1 MPQWT
6 AEQEAA
12 IYAHGASLVV
22 SAAAGSGKTAVLV
35 ERVIRLL
42 SDEET
47 RVPAEELVVVT
58 FTNDAA
64 AEVRSRLT
72 QALNKALKE
81 HPDSQ
86 WLRRQQVMLQSARIS
101 TIHSF
106 CYQLM
111 REQCAKLDISADF
124 RTLDDNA
131 DNLLRTEA
139 VRAVLERFSAR
150 ADEDGAVR
158 ETQKLL
164 LDAFCTADDSRL
176 EDLLLT
182 LYDCVEKTPF
192 GSDLAA
198 RAAEQY
204 ASGAVLDAAFAEF
217 GQQLDACRMLFAE
230 ALALYLPHAK
240 EASLDALQ
248 NEIELTD
255 RLHDALLR
263 RETDRLSTLLGVRP
277 EGRFN
282 AGRSEQAK
290 TVSAL
295 HGHAKELLDDLKARW
310 RVPFALAES
319 DLARH
324 AAILRAVSGL
334 LDDFAAELRER
345 KRERNAVSYADAMT
359 MTLSLLAERA
369 PDGTIRRTELAEA
382 LSAQYACIMI
392 DEFQDADDL
401 QDLIFRML
409 SKGGSAEHY
418 GSNLFIVGDS
428 KQCIYRFRNA
438 NPANFSRALRE
449 SADYAAPQ
457 LTENTKILLRHNFR
471 CAAEVVGFVNHV
483 FSMLMTEQAGEI
495 RYDETQALVQG
506 MTFPELPRPAELL
519 LLRRE
524 QNAPA
529 DEPSAAADRIAW
541 HLTNHTQVSDPS
553 QNGAL
558 RDCRP
563 GDFMILMRTK
573 THMNEFAEA
582 LRVRGI
588 PVTGVEQSGLFDSQ
602 EVTLLLHVLRVI
614 DNPLLDLSAAAA
626 MLSPLFGFSLD
637 DLTALRVCD
646 RSHELF
652 TVMLAVQKEPPADF
666 DTELLRKID
675 RFLTFLSDMR
685 LFSAME
691 TPDRIIRRVCE
702 QTDLI
707 GMTQMLPD
715 SAQKK
720 TNLRTLTV
728 HARSFSEET
737 GGDLSAFLRF
747 VDSLTAKRRDLSVK
761 GVSGGGDAVRI
772 MTIHGSKGLEAPFVV
787 LAGTDTAFSA
797 EDAKKTIQYHPSL
810 GLAFRLNDPGN
821 FSGGATLPSAAIV
834 MRSRRELRSEEL
846 RLLYVALTRAR
857 ERLILPLIYSS
868 NYVKTKL
875 APIAAEQAYF
885 GGQTDLL
892 TQRAGCMRD
901 WLMAALIR
909 NPACEQLRRTLELGC
924 GSDGSQPMLSVSV
937 VLPQEQPATASV
949 QETEASG
956 EVQPDAALV
965 AQLRAQCA
973 WHYDSP
979 LAQLPAK
986 YGVSELAKAED
997 FSVPLHR
1004 PGFVT
1009 ERHGLTGSERGTA
1022 VHAFLQY
1029 ADMGCAPE
1037 NLPAEIDRLTAEGR
1051 ITPRQAEAVRK
1062 SEIAAFFRSELH
1074 ERILAAGAVWRER
1087 KFTVRLSDLHL
1098 AGPLAEL
1105 GDAYRGTEGMVSG
1118 IMDLVLE
1125 EADGIVLVDYKTDRV
1140 NSPSE
1145 LLERYTEQIRIYA
1158 EALQLLTGKPVKA
1171 CLLYSIHMNR
1181 TVPVTL

>member
-1 MPQWT
+1 MPRWT
-6 AEQEAA
+6 SEQEAA

-72 QALNKALKE
+72 QALDKALKE
-81 HPDSQ
+81 QPESR

-111 REQCAKLDISADF
+111 REQCAKLDISPDF

-131 DNLLRTEA
+131 DNLLRIEA

-150 ADEDGAVR
+150 ADGDEAVR
-158 ETQKLL
+158 ASQKLL
-164 LDAFCTADDSRL
+164 IDAFCTTDDSRL
-176 EDLLLT
+176 DDLLLT

-192 GSDLAA
+192 GHDLAE

-204 ASGAVLDAAFAEF
+204 ASGAVTEAAFAEF
-217 GQQLDACRMLFAE
+217 GQQLDDCRMLYAQ
-230 ALALYLPHAK
+230 ALALYLPHAS
-240 EASLDALQ
+240 ENSLDALQ
-248 NEIELTD
+248 NEIALTD
-255 RLHDALLR
+255 RLHDALLH
-263 RETDRLSTLLGVRP
+263 RETARLSTLLGTKP
-277 EGRFN
+277 EGNFR
-282 AGRSEQAK
+282 AGKSEQAK

-295 HGHAKELLDDLKARW
+295 RGHAKKLLDDLKERW
-310 RVPFALAES
+310 RVPFAMAES

-324 AAILRAVSGL
+324 TAILRAVAGL
-334 LDDFAAELRER
+334 LREFDAELRAR

-359 MTLSLLAERA
+359 MTLSLLAERDA
-369 PDGTIRRTELAEA
+369 DGTIRRTELAEA

-409 SKGGSAEHY
+409 SKGGSAERY

-438 NPANFSRALRE
+438 NPGNFSRALRE
-449 SADYAAPQ
+449 SGDYTAPR

-471 CAAEVVGFVNHV
+471 CAGEVVGFVNHV
-483 FSMLMTEQAGEI
+483 FSMLMTEQTGEI
-495 RYDETQALVQG
+495 RYDSTQALVQG
-506 MTFPELPRPAELL
+506 MTFPPQARPAELI
-519 LLRRE
+519 LLRST

-529 DEPSAAADRIAW
+529 DEPAAVAERIAW
-541 HLTNHTQVSDPS
+541 HLKQQTAVSDPALD
-553 QNGAL
+553 GAL
-558 RDCRP
+558 RPCRP
-563 GDFMILMRTK
+563 GDFMILLRTK
-573 THMNEFAEA
+573 THMNEYAEA

-588 PVTGVEQSGLFDSQ
+588 PVNGAGESGLLDAP
-602 EVTLLLHVLRVI
+602 EVTLLLHLLRVI

-626 MLSPLFGFSLD
+626 MLSPLFGFTLD
-637 DLTALRVCD
+637 DLTALRVFD
-646 RSHELF
+646 RRHELF

-666 DTELLRKID
+666 DAALLHRID
-675 RFLTFLSDMR
+675 RFLAFLSDMR
-685 LFSAME
+685 LCSAME

-737 GGDLSAFLRF
+737 GGDLSAFLRY
-747 VDSLTAKRRDLSVK
+747 VDSMTAKKRDFAVK
-761 GVSGGGDAVRI
+761 QTSGCGDAVRM

-787 LAGTDTAFSA
+787 LAGTKTAFSA
-797 EDAKKTIQYHPSL
+797 DDAKKTVQYHPSL

-834 MRSRRELRSEEL
+834 MRSRREMRSEEL

-857 ERLILPLIYSS
+857 EHLILPLVYSAS
-868 NYVKTKL
+868 YVRNSL
-875 APIAAEQAYF
+875 VPLAAEQAYF

-892 TQRAGCMRD
+892 TGRAGCMRD

-909 NPACEQLRRTLELGC
+909 NPACEQLRRELELDC
-924 GSDGSQPMLSVSV
+924 GSDSSQPMLSVT
-937 VLPQEQPATASV
+937 VLRPQEPEGEAETPAA
-949 QETEASG
+949 EPAG
-956 EVQPDAALV
+956 PVQPDPALL
-965 AQLRAQCA
+965 ARLRAQCA
-973 WHYDSP
+973 WRYDSP
-979 LAQLPAK
+979 AAELPAK

-1004 PGFVT
+1004 PNFVT

-1029 ADMGCAPE
+1029 ADLRCVPE
-1037 NLPAEIDRLTAEGR
+1037 QVPAEIDRLAAEGR
-1051 ITPRQAEAVRK
+1051 LSPRQAEAVRK
-1062 SEIAAFFRSELH
+1062 SEIASFFRSELH
-1074 ERILAAGAVWRER
+1074 ERILGAKTVWRER

-1098 AGPLAEL
+1098 AGPLAPL
-1105 GDAYRGTEGMVSG
+1105 GAAYHGTEGMVSG
-1118 IMDLVLE
+1118 IMDLVFE
-1125 EADGIVLVDYKTDRV
+1125 EPDGIVLVDYKTDRV

-1158 EALQLLTGKPVKA
+1158 EALRLLMQKPVKA